1 MNKHPILSTEEINH
15 RLDEMEGWSIK
26 DGKLN
31 KIFEFQNFTQAF
43 GFISK
48 IAIEAEKIN
57 HHPELYN
64 VYNKVRISLFTHD
77 INGISEQDFKLAE
90 IIDKLR

>member
-15 RLDEMEGWSIK
+15 RLDEMDGWSIK

-31 KIFEFQNFTQAF
+31 KMFEFQNFTQAF

-64 VYNKVRISLFTHD
+64 VYNKVRILLFTHD
-77 INGISEQDFKLAE
+77 INGISDQDFKLAE

>member
-1 MNKHPILSTEEINH
+1 M
-15 RLDEMEGWSIK
+15 DGWSIK
-26 DGKLN
+26 GGKLN
-31 KIFEFQNFTQAF
+31 KMFEFQNFTQAF

-64 VYNKVRISLFTHD
+64 VYNKVRILLFTHD
-77 INGISEQDFKLAE
+77 INGISDQDFKLAE